1 LVAAWLREWSRP
13 ELISVAKLVVTVF
26 VENVFAHTDSAPVVR
41 LDNVDDIVTVAVG
54 DNSSALA
61 TRTERCGG
69 LATDI
74 SGVAIVA
81 ALCREWGN
89 APTPTGKMVWA
100 AIGPENEL

>member
-1 LVAAWLREWSRP
+1 
-13 ELISVAKLVVTVF
+13 
-26 VENVFAHTDSAPVVR
+26 
-41 LDNVDDIVTVAVG
+41 
-54 DNSSALA
+54 
-61 TRTERCGG
+61 